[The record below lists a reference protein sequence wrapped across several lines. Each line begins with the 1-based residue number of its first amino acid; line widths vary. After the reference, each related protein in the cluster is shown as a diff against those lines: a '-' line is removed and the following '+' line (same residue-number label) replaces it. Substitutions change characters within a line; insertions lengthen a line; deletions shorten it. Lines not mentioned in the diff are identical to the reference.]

1 MDKSNFQQRQLT
13 PLFRLCKIIRWLL
26 LVFLAIQLMF
36 FLLPWIVPM
45 PLELGSL
52 HIQLDPEGM
61 QKGLV
66 RELSTL
72 QKVMGLAIGLPALTV
87 LTFGIVRL
95 GQTLNRFQ
103 QGHIF
108 AIDTIA
114 RLRASAGA
122 IFLAIVLFTIETPVR
137 DIAFNL
143 FSNGKRYPVSID
155 VGSSELLLL
164 LVCSLFYLI
173 AGVMHEG
180 RRISEE
186 NEGFI

>member
-13 PLFRLCKIIRWLL
+13 PLFRLCKFIRWLL
-26 LVFLAIQLMF
+26 LGYLAVQFIF

-45 PLELGSL
+45 PLELGPL

-72 QKVMGLAIGLPALTV
+72 QKVMGVSIGLPALAA
-87 LTFGIVRL
+87 LSFGIVRL
-95 GQTLNRFQ
+95 GQTLHRFQ

-114 RLRASAGA
+114 HLRASAGA
-122 IFLAIVLFTIETPVR
+122 IFLATVLFIVEKPLR

-143 FSNGKRYPVSID
+143 FGHGQSYPVSID

-180 RRISEE
+180 RRLSEE